1 VNLQIDIRISPDT
14 TDNGY
19 GTLQMTESV
28 RFQGNSFLEI
38 SSVLGKFHD
47 MLSELKKEKVQCN
60 KNQ

>member
-47 MLSELKKEKVQCN
+47 MLTELKKEKV
-60 KNQ
+60 